1 MMNVNNQY
9 LMRNGSWK
17 FLVAVLVGGM
27 VSLGVLPQQ
36 VLSQD
41 TNQIRVDTIP
51 MAKADTQ
58 LVRGDVFPDSLQ
70 MVADTAAKTPISQA
84 DSLLLALLEDYQRR
98 QSRDS
103 LRIDSLLKVNTDL
116 ALTARRRLNMDM
128 HVGMFRRYH
137 FQTCTVDPQKID
149 IQLFNPKGKRFSG
162 QNVHTFESLEALAR
176 KNEQELVF
184 AMNAGMFERNRQA
197 KGLLILNGQEFKP
210 LDPSKDGYGNFYMQP
225 NGVFALDSS
234 GKAYVVKTGDFL
246 PLRDTIGIRYAT
258 QSGPM
263 MVIGGQINPKFNDGS
278 PNRHIRNAVGV
289 TPDNQVIF
297 AISEERVTF
306 FELSSYMIQLGC
318 TDVLYLDGAIS
329 QAYFSPLGLGS
340 LQAGS
345 RLGPIIAIM
354 K

>member
-1 MMNVNNQY
+1 TVE
-9 LMRNGSWK
+9 
-17 FLVAVLVGGM
+17 
-27 VSLGVLPQQ
+27 
-36 VLSQD
+36 
-41 TNQIRVDTIP
+41 
-51 MAKADTQ
+51 KA
-58 LVRGDVFPDSLQ
+58 
-70 MVADTAAKTPISQA
+70 PISQA
-84 DSLLLALLEDYQRR
+84 DSLILALLKDYRSR
-98 QSRDS
+98 QLRDS

-176 KNEQELVF
+176 KYEKELVF

-197 KGLLILNGQEFKP
+197 KGLLILNGQEYKP
-210 LDPSKDGYGNFYMQP
+210 LDLSKDGYGNFYMQP
-225 NGVFALDSS
+225 NGVFAIDSS
-234 GKAYVVKTGDFL
+234 GKAYVVKTENFL
-246 PLRDTIGIRYAT
+246 PLRDTVGIRYAT

-263 MVIGGQINPKFNDGS
+263 MVIEGQINPKFNDGS

-289 TPDNQVIF
+289 TRDNQVIF

-306 FELSSYMIQLGC
+306 FELSSYMIQQGC
-318 TDVLYLDGAIS
+318 TNVLYLDGAIS

-354 K
+354 Q

>member
-1 MMNVNNQY
+1 
-9 LMRNGSWK
+9 
-17 FLVAVLVGGM
+17 M

-70 MVADTAAKTPISQA
+70 MVADTAAKGPISQA

-162 QNVHTFESLEALAR
+162 QNVHTFESLETLAR